1 MPSPSRADH
10 RSEQPTWLDE
20 AGLDDA
26 TLLVTGDRLWTA
38 TARTI
43 FWNRGIVDAVRLAPA
58 TTPFPPVTA
67 SVGIGPDGALSDA
80 FGTQLERP
88 LVVTPSTITLVGT
101 EVAARAA
108 GDSEAYGLV
117 AWRPEQPVR
126 VALRTEGFLPN
137 GDFSG
142 TARIT
147 VYACRQGTL
156 DVTVLG
162 KSGDPIEARVDGFA
176 VRQLDT
182 PNGAAT
188 TYRIPAPPYANGT
201 RPCVFELVNSGYA
214 GTTTIAFSPA

>member
-1 MPSPSRADH
+1 M
-10 RSEQPTWLDE
+10 
-20 AGLDDA
+20 
-26 TLLVTGDRLWTA
+26 
-38 TARTI
+38 
-43 FWNRGIVDAVRLAPA
+43 
-58 TTPFPPVTA
+58 
-67 SVGIGPDGALSDA
+67 
-80 FGTQLERP
+80 
-88 LVVTPSTITLVGT
+88 
-101 EVAARAA
+101 
-108 GDSEAYGLV
+108 

-182 PNGAAT
+182 PNGAAM
-188 TYRIPAPPYANGT
+188 TYHIPAPPYANGT
-201 RPCVFELVNSGYA
+201 RPCVFELENSGYA

>member
-1 MPSPSRADH
+1 
-10 RSEQPTWLDE
+10 
-20 AGLDDA
+20 
-26 TLLVTGDRLWTA
+26 
-38 TARTI
+38 
-43 FWNRGIVDAVRLAPA
+43 
-58 TTPFPPVTA
+58 
-67 SVGIGPDGALSDA
+67 
-80 FGTQLERP
+80 
-88 LVVTPSTITLVGT
+88 
-101 EVAARAA
+101 
-108 GDSEAYGLV
+108 V

-188 TYRIPAPPYANGT
+188 TYASPRRPT
-201 RPCVFELVNSGYA
+201 RTGRGLRLRAREPGYA